1 MVIKAAQGIL
11 VVFELFSVL
20 TVVVDVDIGTYTGDK
35 IVQNLCAGMHTHKK
49 NLKKSEFLKMN
60 FKEFKGLYFFILQNV
75 VKSFF
80 KLFKTFKN
88 KVSLKT
94 KIELI

>member
-1 MVIKAAQGIL
+1 
-11 VVFELFSVL
+11 
-20 TVVVDVDIGTYTGDK
+20 
-35 IVQNLCAGMHTHKK
+35 MHTHKK

>member
-35 IVQNLCAGMHTHKK
+35 IV
-49 NLKKSEFLKMN
+49 
-60 FKEFKGLYFFILQNV
+60 
-75 VKSFF
+75 
-80 KLFKTFKN
+80 
-88 KVSLKT
+88 
-94 KIELI
+94 